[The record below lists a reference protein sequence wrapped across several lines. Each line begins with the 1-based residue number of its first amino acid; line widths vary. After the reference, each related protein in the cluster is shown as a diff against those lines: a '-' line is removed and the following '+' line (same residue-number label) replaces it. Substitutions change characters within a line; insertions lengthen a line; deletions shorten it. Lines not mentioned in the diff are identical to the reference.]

1 MESLPPQTHRLE
13 RWNRASSLADWIFGM
28 NIFSLLVS
36 FVINIRKIL
45 YRNPHLPIVLETG
58 ARKQLMWILRMRVD
72 QELCK
77 WKRANDTGGIQ
88 CTWPQSYLLIIL
100 IYYFSFSCFYLKMW
114 QRLRMKEE
122 LIEMARV
129 RAIQEAMCRFL
140 LDKIINPKGEFH
152 GDLRTSVAKEDPTT
166 RKLIPYYSW

>member
-13 RWNRASSLADWIFGM
+13 RWNRASSLADRFSGM

-45 YRNPHLPIVLETG
+45 YCNPHLPIVLETG

-72 QELCK
+72 QHLCE

-88 CTWPQSYLLIIL
+88 CTWAQSYLLIIL
-100 IYYFSFSCFYLKMW
+100 IHYFSFSCFYLKMW
-114 QRLRMKEE
+114 QHLRMKEE

-129 RAIQEAMCRFL
+129 NFMAISVQASPK
-140 LDKIINPKGEFH
+140 KIRRRGRWYLTIV
-152 GDLRTSVAKEDPTT
+152 DA
-166 RKLIPYYSW
+166 